1 VKKLIIFFVILFS
14 CFFSFSKN
22 TFAID
27 LYYRAQVTKV
37 LEDQNVTAEGITQR
51 SQKLELKIV
60 DSKLTDQSTIT
71 VINGSLLDNGSAL
84 VTTQNYYQ
92 VDDWLYLSQSIDPS
106 TSQTSYQIADYDR
119 SQAIFLLFII
129 FVVAVLIVTSWH
141 GIFSLLSLLLSFL
154 IIFFFILPSIYHG
167 SNPLLVV
174 FLGIIFIIP
183 STFYLSHG
191 LNKKTTAA
199 IIGTIFSLFIAVFLS
214 LIFIKLGKL
223 TGTTS
228 EESGFLLSLKPG
240 LFDFKTLLLSG
251 IIIGVLGV
259 IDDITISQ
267 AAVVAQLRLVDPKN
281 KKIFFQAMAIG
292 KDHIS
297 SMINTLVLVYAG
309 ASLPLLLLFVD
320 NKLPLGQLISFEPI
334 AEEIIRTLVGS
345 IALVLAV
352 PITTFIATRLI
363 KK

>member
-1 VKKLIIFFVILFS
+1 MKKIFPPLIFFVFCFLFL
-14 CFFSFSKN
+14 SKDVL
-22 TFAID
+22 AID

-37 LEDQNVTAEGITQR
+37 TNIESGQN
-51 SQKLELKIV
+51 LELKID
-60 DSKLTDQSTIT
+60 DSKTSNNSTIT
-71 VINGSLLDNGSAL
+71 ITNNFSLNEGQATFSN
-84 VTTQNYYQ
+84 QNNYQ
-92 VDDWLYLSQSIDPS
+92 VNDWLYLTKNTDPLS
-106 TSQTSYQIADYDR
+106 GQTIYQVADYDR
-119 SQAIFLLFII
+119 SQSIFLLFLI
-129 FVVAVLIVTSWH
+129 FIVSVLLISSWH
-141 GIFSLLSLLLSFL
+141 GLMSLLSMAISFL

-167 SNPLLVV
+167 SNPILVV

-183 STFYLSHG
+183 ISFYLSHG
-191 LNKKTTAA
+191 LNKKTTVA
-199 IIGTIFSLFIAVFLS
+199 IIGTIISLFLAVGLS
-214 LIFIKLGKL
+214 IIFIKLAKL

-228 EESGFLLSLKPG
+228 EESGFLLALKPNV
-240 LFDFKTLLLSG
+240 FNFKSILLSG

-267 AAVVAQLRLVDPKN
+267 AAVVDQLKLANPKN
-281 KKIFFQAMAIG
+281 KKIFSQAMSIG

-309 ASLPLLLLFVD
+309 ASMPLLLIFID
-320 NKLPLGQLISFEPI
+320 NQLPLGQLISFEPI

-352 PITTFIATRLI
+352 PITTLIATQLI